1 MLLLEMVLPF
11 IALWLKLCSVT
22 IPKVLKNQIKSSKNK
37 IDKVTEQLI
46 FSATEL
52 YLDNKLD
59 EFPKNDGIT
68 YCVTLQDLVDDGK
81 MYAPILDSNGNVISL
96 EKYVLIN
103 VQNKRYNYLL
113 ADDCVKS
120 GTDEI

>member
-1 MLLLEMVLPF
+1 M
-11 IALWLKLCSVT
+11 
-22 IPKVLKNQIKSSKNK
+22 LKNQIKSSKNK